1 MTNENKQEEP
11 QVQGNQD
18 KPELDTGLDAVTAE
32 APVQAPATAGG
43 DGKKAPVDITKLK
56 VEKSCSRGLS
66 GWLAANGKT
75 KPTFED
81 LKTAVVHG
89 SVTASYTCE
98 AFSTHKLQTVTKAD
112 ISQ

>member
-1 MTNENKQEEP
+1 
-11 QVQGNQD
+11 
-18 KPELDTGLDAVTAE
+18 
-32 APVQAPATAGG
+32 
-43 DGKKAPVDITKLK
+43 
-56 VEKSCSRGLS
+56 LS

-98 AFSTHKLQTVTKAD
+98 AFSTHKLQTVSLAD
-112 ISQ
+112 ISARIAELRSFTSFA